1 MRSLIKMGLVAALF
15 LGVLAWAMAQHR
27 TTKRDLEHRLARQEL
42 RSEFL
47 QRAPW
52 VFSLSEPAAYV
63 QEARG
68 LFSWYAKEVEA
79 LHRRHPAPHPTPDT
93 RGDLDARLAA
103 GRLSQQEYEGLRDSQ
118 EQVDELWAAF
128 AQGTYAPVMTGVQ
141 ASMRID
147 FLPPRPTVVDGQR
160 ALQGRFVVWGAQR
173 SKVEE
178 RVGQVTQVRTQTHAS
193 FHDVEV
199 KLFDGKG
206 KQLGQLTFG
215 LPFGPY
221 VPVPEQRN
229 EDFPPGAFVGTYA
242 IPLVPHEAESMEM
255 TASLVSR
262 AVTGSPIRA
271 DFAWKEPV
279 PTSWKLGEGEAWEG
293 AGVGFRDE

>member
-15 LGVLAWAMAQHR
+15 LAVLAWAMTQHR
-27 TTKRDLEHRLARQEL
+27 ATKQDLEHRLALQEL

-52 VFSLSEPAAYV
+52 VLSLPDRSTYV
-63 QEARG
+63 EEARG
-68 LFSWYAKEVEA
+68 LFTWYAKEVEA
-79 LHRRHPAPHPTPDT
+79 LHRRFPALHPARDVLA
-93 RGDLDARLAA
+93 DLDDRLAA
-103 GRLSQQEYEGLRDSQ
+103 GKISRQEYEGLRESQ
-118 EQVDELWAAF
+118 EQVEEVWAALS
-128 AQGTYAPVMTGVQ
+128 QGAYAPAMTGVH
-141 ASMRID
+141 ASLRID
-147 FLPPRPTVVDGQR
+147 FLPPRPAMVDGQR
-160 ALQGRFVVWGAQR
+160 ALRGRFVVWGAQR

-178 RVGQVTQVRTQTHAS
+178 RVGQATQVRSQTHAS

-262 AVTGSPIRA
+262 AITGAPIRA
-271 DFAWKEPV
+271 DFVWKEPV
-279 PTSWKLGEGEAWEG
+279 PISWKLGEGEAWEG